1 MQLCHLLCWRCSLAN
16 ANLPNSYIGLHGR
29 ASLVPEPVEHGSA
42 VAILASRWQLSCFSV
57 AAKASS
63 SASSSLQRLLSV
75 CSLTEFSEPVK
86 LSWTL
91 FSSQGSTANV
101 GFFEIETVQ
110 RQRRDS
116 RSESKACWPLRV
128 WASGDPGEAWV
139 LGAFGE
145 SVLISP
151 SLAHSDTSG
160 LRAPCNL
167 FSACPDFAI
176 PRTTNQSLALSLAP
190 PSPFLF
196 LPSCLCV
203 CLCQGKL

>member
-1 MQLCHLLCWRCSLAN
+1 MQLCHLLWCSLAN

-29 ASLVPEPVEHGSA
+29 ANLVPEPVEHGSA

-57 AAKASS
+57 AVKASS

-116 RSESKACWPLRV
+116 LTFRKQGMLASSCLGLRGS
-128 WASGDPGEAWV
+128 WDPGPAGVALPWA
-139 LGAFGE
+139 LGPWAMRVKLGKLGCFWTKC
-145 SVLISP
+145 P
-151 SLAHSDTSG
+151 YLAV
-160 LRAPCNL
+160 
-167 FSACPDFAI
+167 ACP
-176 PRTTNQSLALSLAP
+176 L
-190 PSPFLF
+190 
-196 LPSCLCV
+196 
-203 CLCQGKL
+203 